1 MTPGTGVH
9 GSFYSYRDVYL
20 DLDPLYRDHLG
31 RPLVRI
37 TIDFHDNEI
46 KQNAFLTDKFAE
58 IIKAMGAKQVV
69 KQYRKAPYDVTQY
82 QTTHLCGGAIM
93 GTAPSTSATNRYL
106 QSWDVPNLFVMGASA
121 FPQNAGYNPTGTVAA
136 LAYWSADA
144 IRKSIPQEPG
154 TSRPCL
160 RNADAGSRESRS
172 PRCSWRQAWSQ
183 SAVHKRMCRARAW
196 TRRTS
201 FRSSGGGI

>member
-1 MTPGTGVH
+1 MH

-37 TIDFHDNEI
+37 TMDFHENEI
-46 KQNAFLTDKFAE
+46 KQNAYLTDKFAE
-58 IIKAMGAKQVV
+58 IIKAMGAKRGREAIPQ
-69 KQYRKAPYDVTQY
+69 
-82 QTTHLCGGAIM
+82 GAVQRHTVPDDASVRRRNH
-93 GTAPSTSATNRYL
+93 GDRPFTSAINRYL

-121 FPQNAGYNPTGTVAA
+121 FPQNAGYNPTGTVGRAC
-136 LAYWSADA
+136 LLVGRCDQE
-144 IRKSIPQEPG
+144 SIPQEPG

-160 RNADAGSRESRS
+160 RTLHAGSRESRS
-172 PRCSWRQAWSQ
+172 PRCSWRRAWSR

-201 FRSSGGGI
+201 SRSSEGDI